1 MEQATVDVSVVIP
14 MRNAAGVV
22 EEQLAALA
30 SQTFDGSWE
39 IVVADNGS
47 TDASVEVVRA
57 WAPRVPHLEIVDAS
71 DRPGPSHARNVGAA
85 GARGRLLAF
94 VDADDVAAPTWLA
107 ELVAAAAGA
116 DVVGGALDDER
127 LNPPG
132 ARRWRG
138 PTGQADTP
146 TPLNF
151 LPFALS
157 GNLAVRA
164 EVWRAVGGFRTDY
177 GHCEDVE
184 LSWRVQLAGY
194 RLVHAPA
201 AVVHY
206 RHRDSLGKLAHQVFS
221 WKRAEAR
228 LYRDFRDRGARRRPA
243 REVLRSY
250 SYTVTR
256 LPYLAMSRYR
266 RGLWVV
272 VASEN
277 WGRIVGSIEH
287 RVICP

>member
-1 MEQATVDVSVVIP
+1 LPLSAKG
-14 MRNAAGVV
+14 RK
-22 EEQLAALA
+22 
-30 SQTFDGSWE
+30 
-39 IVVADNGS
+39 
-47 TDASVEVVRA
+47 
-57 WAPRVPHLEIVDAS
+57 
-71 DRPGPSHARNVGAA
+71 PS
-85 GARGRLLAF
+85 
-94 VDADDVAAPTWLA
+94 
-107 ELVAAAAGA
+107 GA

-127 LNPPG
+127 LNPPA

-146 TPLNF
+146 APLGF

-184 LSWRVQLAGY
+184 FSWRVQLAGY

-206 RHRDSLGKLAHQVFS
+206 RHRDSLRELAHQVFS

-228 LYRDFRDRGARRRPA
+228 LYRDFRDRGAGRRTA
-243 REVLRSY
+243 RQVLRSY

-272 VASEN
+272 AASEN